1 MSSGRHLAA
10 VVESD
15 YSDIADID
23 GAKASYY
30 VISILFQFNHTHRV
44 KYYLIRKYRYR
55 YS

>member
-30 VISILFQFNHTHRV
+30 VISWCGWDGNIARTLSQSLGV
-44 KYYLIRKYRYR
+44 ALW
-55 YS
+55 